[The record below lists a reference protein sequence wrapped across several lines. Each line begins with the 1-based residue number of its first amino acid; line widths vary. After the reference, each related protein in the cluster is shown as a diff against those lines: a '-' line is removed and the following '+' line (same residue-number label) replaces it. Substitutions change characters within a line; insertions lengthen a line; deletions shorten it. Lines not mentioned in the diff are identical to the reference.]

1 MFGRNKKNREVKK
14 IFQWEQYLN
23 WKEMTYKQRI
33 NFKRALLFPFLLYF
47 VYSFLSNFAYAILI
61 IFSIYYLIRFKDRNK
76 LYK

>member
-23 WKEMTYKQRI
+23 WKEMTYQQRI